1 MHRKTDGSYASNG
14 HPSYTQP
21 LSDTLSTF
29 SGDAAFG
36 KEQSKQVGG
45 DPKVLENF
53 LMMFYD
59 QDNITASL
67 RQEINENNRE
77 TARHNAEINHFE
89 GLIEGLN
96 SKANNLTTERDRLIT
111 ERQSEIAAKRVE
123 IKRIK
128 GGDYTLLGTQEH
140 PSNRLAY
147 WIAAPILILLSV
159 YLILFYASVV
169 YNAFLLDPLELAA
182 TQVANNIF
190 STVTIANV
198 RAFPMAYQEYGVLGL
213 FFLLS
218 GAFVFIT
225 LGFLLYWF
233 QRSKARGWSYILY
246 IFTLVFDIILAFEIV
261 KKIHES
267 KALVGQAEPWQN
279 SMAFENM
286 AFYIIIFAG
295 FGMYLAWGFLL
306 QYILEEYRRVLPA
319 QAGIKRRRAEIKR
332 LEGEIQE
339 AKAKF
344 DELIG
349 ELKAEVEGLEQ
360 QEVGFHK
367 NELEKKNNHVSALK
381 EKLRGHLQNS
391 GTSAQK
397 LRVQITSFFTGWCTS
412 IHEVHAAN
420 PEEAQKL
427 VAACH
432 QVVEG
437 FYENIGLN

>member
-1 MHRKTDGSYASNG
+1 MHRRTDGSYASNG
-14 HPSYTQP
+14 HTSYTQP

-77 TARHNAEINHFE
+77 TARHIAEINHFE

-96 SKANNLTTERDRLIT
+96 TKANNLTTERDRLVT
-111 ERQSEIAAKRVE
+111 ERQSEIAARRVE

-147 WIAAPILILLSV
+147 WIAVPILILLSV

-169 YNAFLLDPLELAA
+169 YNAFLLDPIELAA
-182 TQVANNIF
+182 AQVENNIS

-198 RAFPMAYQEYGVLGL
+198 KAFPMAYQEYGILGL

-225 LGFLLYWF
+225 LGFLLY
-233 QRSKARGWSYILY
+233 
-246 IFTLVFDIILAFEIV
+246 
-261 KKIHES
+261 
-267 KALVGQAEPWQN
+267 
-279 SMAFENM
+279 
-286 AFYIIIFAG
+286 
-295 FGMYLAWGFLL
+295 
-306 QYILEEYRRVLPA
+306 
-319 QAGIKRRRAEIKR
+319 
-332 LEGEIQE
+332 
-339 AKAKF
+339 
-344 DELIG
+344 
-349 ELKAEVEGLEQ
+349 
-360 QEVGFHK
+360 
-367 NELEKKNNHVSALK
+367 
-381 EKLRGHLQNS
+381 
-391 GTSAQK
+391 
-397 LRVQITSFFTGWCTS
+397 
-412 IHEVHAAN
+412 
-420 PEEAQKL
+420 
-427 VAACH
+427 
-432 QVVEG
+432 
-437 FYENIGLN
+437 